1 MGKCGNVLITAS
13 ICVIPGAEGVKA
25 LVVSS
30 RTVIPG
36 RETLPIIIVAS
47 VTLLITLKSGRG
59 LGVVL
64 KSTLITA
71 AAGSAAAVG
80 TPGHDS
86 TTCR

>member
-1 MGKCGNVLITAS
+1 M
-13 ICVIPGAEGVKA
+13 PGAEGVKA

-36 RETLPIIIVAS
+36 RETLSIIIVAPVPLS
-47 VTLLITLKSGRG
+47 ITEKSGRG
-59 LGVVL
+59 LGAVF
-64 KSTLITA
+64 KTTLTTA
-71 AAGSAAAVG
+71 AASSAAAVG